1 MLFPLGSFAASNFDN
16 VFICIEDSLI
26 PEKKKIRMIGKVKVL
41 VTQLCL
47 TLCDPMDSS
56 LPGSSTHGILQAR
69 ILEWVACPPLGDLPN
84 PGVEPGFPALQANS
98 SPSSE
103 SQFTVG
109 LSNISYIQTEKAQ
122 QPMHYRKSSTTLLQ
136 QLVLLMIQHCNVKK
150 NTGSEL

>member
-41 VTQLCL
+41 VAQLCL
-47 TLCDPMDSS
+47 TLCDPMDCS
-56 LPGSSTHGILQAR
+56 LPDSSIHGVLQAR
-69 ILEWVACPPLGDLPN
+69 ILEWVVCPPLGDLPN

-103 SQFTVG
+103 LNSQLDYQIYPTFRLERLNSPCV
-109 LSNISYIQTEKAQ
+109 IEK
-122 QPMHYRKSSTTLLQ
+122 
-136 QLVLLMIQHCNVKK
+136 VLLHYYSN
-150 NTGSEL
+150 